1 MPALTNRQEV
11 YVTYLASAALQ
22 PQRGLAP
29 DEERMTWGRVV
40 LGQIALRRTVWAAM
54 ARAVLT
60 AVAEVRSA
68 GITRENCASLATA
81 RLL

>member
-54 ARAVLT
+54 A
-60 AVAEVRSA
+60 EVRSA